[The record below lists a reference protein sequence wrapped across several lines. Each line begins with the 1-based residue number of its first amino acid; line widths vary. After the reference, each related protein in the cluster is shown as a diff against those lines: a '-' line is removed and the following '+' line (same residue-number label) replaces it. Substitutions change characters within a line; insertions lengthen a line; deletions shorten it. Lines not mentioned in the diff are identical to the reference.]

1 MGHSVGLSEKTVSSL
16 KQIKDDLSNLCMEM
30 RLSLEM
36 ERENNKDLLSQVNA
50 SFQSLVSKYST
61 LSEAYKVECAR
72 RRKVVLIGLCDG

>member
-1 MGHSVGLSEKTVSSL
+1 MGHSVGPSDITVSSL

-36 ERENNKDLLSQVNA
+36 ERENNRDLLSQVNA

-72 RRKVVLIGLCDG
+72 RRKVVIAGLCDG